1 MDNMFNLLEI
11 FSEKAKAVLQN
22 AASIAV
28 EFRRKYIDTEHI
40 LLALLQDELIQKIF
54 EKLNMD
60 VEEVR
65 TNMTSMMT
73 AGNFSEGRID
83 LAPRAKQVLEITFQ
97 ESRSMNHTYI
107 GPEHILLGLLSEGEG
122 LAAQVLKSMGLTYEK
137 LHKVVTE
144 VVGEGDANKKDASK
158 TPTLDKFAKDLTAY
172 AASGKIDPVIGRKN
186 EVTRVIQI
194 LSRRKKNNPVL
205 IGDPGVGKTAIA
217 EGLAL
222 KIASE
227 NVPEIL
233 LNKRVMALDLG
244 LLMAGAKF
252 RGEFEERAMKILSE
266 IQKSN
271 GEVILFIDEL
281 HTIVG
286 TGNQEGGLDLSNI
299 LKPPLARGELQ
310 VIGATTLNEYQKY
323 IEKDAAL
330 ERRFQPIIV
339 KEPSVSETIDILR
352 GIVDKYESHHRIKIS
367 DEALVAASELSERY
381 ITDRFLPD
389 KAIDVI
395 DEGASKLR
403 LEAFSKPDDIRALE
417 SEIKKLEQERESLTR
432 TKKYEEA
439 ATLKISI
446 DKKTESLKPLIDKW
460 NQSRG
465 TGTPVLTVDDVATI
479 ISQITSVPVT
489 ELKSEERKKL
499 LKLESEIHKTLVGQS
514 EAVKAVAEAVRRARA
529 GLKNPNRPI
538 ASFLFLG
545 PTGVGKT
552 ELAKTLS
559 KILFG
564 SENAIVRIDM
574 SEYSEKFNV
583 SKLIGSPPGYVG
595 FDDGGQLTEK
605 IRRQPYSIIL
615 LDEIEKAH
623 PEVFNSL
630 LQILEDGRLTDGKGR
645 VVDFKNTIV
654 IATSNI
660 GADIIQDFTREGKI
674 GNTLGFDFKVDS
686 TINENNKKKGGFD
699 DEEKIV
705 APKEKRTGWGKVK
718 DEVMIEL
725 NKFFKP
731 EFLNR
736 IDEIII
742 FESLTKAEIK
752 DIVKLELEKVKGE
765 IKAQKINVEFD
776 KSIVD
781 MVLEKGFSD
790 LYGAREIRRVIQ
802 KNIENNLSSMLLGSE
817 LNEESEYLLKWE
829 KGKLVAKELIS
840 QKA

>member
-1 MDNMFNLLEI
+1 MFNLLEI

>member
-60 VEEVR
+60 TEEVR

-97 ESRSMNHTYI
+97 ESRNMNHTYI
-107 GPEHILLGLLSEGEG
+107 GPEHILLGLVSEGEG
-122 LAAQVLKSMGLTYEK
+122 LGAQVLKSMGLTYEK

-172 AASGKIDPVIGRKN
+172 ARSGKIDPVIGRKN

-227 NVPEIL
+227 NVPETL

-339 KEPSVSETIDILR
+339 NEPSVSETIDILR

-367 DEALVAASELSERY
+367 DEALVAAAELSERY

-439 ATLKISI
+439 TVLKIDI
-446 DKKTESLKPLIDKW
+446 DKKSDELKPLIDKW

-479 ISQITSVPVT
+479 ISQITNVPVT
-489 ELKSEERKKL
+489 ELKSEEKKKL
-499 LKLESEIHKTLVGQS
+499 LKLESEIHKKLIGQN

-583 SKLIGSPPGYVG
+583 SKLIGSPPGYIG

-674 GNTLGFDFKVDS
+674 GNTLGFDFKVEL
-686 TINENNKKKGGFD
+686 TENNKKKGGFV
-699 DEEKIV
+699 DEEKII

-742 FESLTKAEIK
+742 FESLTKGEIK

-776 KSIVD
+776 KTIVE